1 MFELSH
7 IDDDLAGY
15 SIFDICRANI
25 YELYRNLFEK
35 ELSNLVINNGKRSKL
50 VCAVHALAYARYL

>member
-15 SIFDICRANI
+15 SIYDMCRANLC
-25 YELYRNLFEK
+25 ELYGNLFEK
-35 ELSNLVINNGKRSKL
+35 ELNNLFINNGKKKQIGL
-50 VCAVHALAYARYL
+50 CCA